1 MNLFWIILFF
11 LVLIL
16 LILLSVLTSRMLFRM
31 GMERKGKFRSNSGNF
46 SEQLAAHQDLLSRGQ
61 ELYDSLDKIP
71 VEIRSFDG
79 LTLRGNVIF
88 NGESKKTVILVHG
101 YRSSGSR
108 DFSGIIPFY
117 RAEGFNILMID
128 QRAHGASEGAY
139 ITFGVR
145 ERRDIL
151 SWVNFAVNNFA
162 RDHALIL
169 DGISM
174 GATSVLMA
182 CSLGM
187 PAQVRGIVAD
197 SGFVSPYAIFAS
209 VLKKQFHLAS
219 FPILNIAEYLAVRR
233 AGFRFREASTLEAME
248 TNTIPILFLHGDAD
262 DFVPVEM
269 TKAAYEA
276 CRAEKELV
284 IIHGAA
290 HACGY
295 LLEPVRCENALRKFF
310 DRVLE
315 NE

>member
-1 MNLFWIILFF
+1 MLWVILFF
-11 LVLIL
+11 SFLIL
-16 LILLSVLTSRMLFRM
+16 LILLSVLISRMLFRM
-31 GMERKGKFRSNSGNF
+31 GMERKGKFSSGSGNF
-46 SEQLAAHQDLLSRGQ
+46 SEQLAAHKDLLVRGQ
-61 ELYDSLDKIP
+61 EFYDSLDKIP

-79 LTLRGNVIF
+79 LTLRGKMILS
-88 NGESKKTVILVHG
+88 GESKKTVILVHG

-108 DFSGIIPFY
+108 DFSGILPFY

-128 QRAHGASEGAY
+128 QRAHGESEGKY

-145 ERRDIL
+145 ERQDVL
-151 SWVNFAVNNFA
+151 SWVNFAVNNFG
-162 RDHALIL
+162 RDHVLIL

-182 CSLGM
+182 CALGL
-187 PAQVRGIVAD
+187 PVQVRGIVAD
-197 SGFVSPYAIFAS
+197 SGFVSPHAIFAS
-209 VLKKQFHLAS
+209 VLKKQFHLTA
-219 FPILNIAEYLAVRR
+219 FPILNLAEHLAVRL
-233 AGFRFREASTLEAME
+233 AGFRFCEASTLDAME

-262 DFVPVEM
+262 DFVPMEM

-295 LLEPVRCENALRKFF
+295 LLEPARCENALRKFF